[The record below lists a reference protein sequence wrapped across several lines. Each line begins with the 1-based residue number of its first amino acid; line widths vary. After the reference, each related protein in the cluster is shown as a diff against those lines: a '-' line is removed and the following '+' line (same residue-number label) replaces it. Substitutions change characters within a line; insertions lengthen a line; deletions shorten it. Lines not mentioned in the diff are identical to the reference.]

1 MNKLLDSLEMIKS
14 SELFEVRRQAEENN
28 LSDNVFL
35 KYIEE
40 YTDEIKSSSERIVS
54 NGIDRLIDE
63 LCFTVFSKKDS
74 DFKRALKN
82 EITKICRNNV
92 PQTIEYIKKT
102 AKKLATKV

>member
-14 SELFEVRRQAEENN
+14 SKLFEVRRQAEENN

-54 NGIDRLIDE
+54 NGIDRLMMNFVSLFLVRKI
-63 LCFTVFSKKDS
+63 VI
-74 DFKRALKN
+74 LK
-82 EITKICRNNV
+82 EH
-92 PQTIEYIKKT
+92 
-102 AKKLATKV
+102 